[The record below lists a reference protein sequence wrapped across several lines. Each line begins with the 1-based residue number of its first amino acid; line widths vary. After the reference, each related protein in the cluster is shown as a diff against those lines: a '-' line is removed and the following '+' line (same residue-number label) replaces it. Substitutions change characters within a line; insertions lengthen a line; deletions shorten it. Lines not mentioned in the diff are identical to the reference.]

1 MTLLLI
7 CCLVLASLAA
17 FTMST
22 WFGVKRLNTLR
33 MMGYVGGC
41 HVWSAFDVVAMYK
54 ELSLSTVA
62 TSAFIRTEIQSDTAA
77 SKKSMRL
84 QRSFWIATEWIEEIL
99 GR

>member
-1 MTLLLI
+1 
-7 CCLVLASLAA
+7 
-17 FTMST
+17 
-22 WFGVKRLNTLR
+22 

-62 TSAFIRTEIQSDTAA
+62 LRAFIRTEIQSDTAA

-84 QRSFWIATEWIEEIL
+84 QRSFWTATEWIDEIL
-99 GR
+99 GRWSHEYVGRALENAEGKHGGVVVSCYVCGIYF